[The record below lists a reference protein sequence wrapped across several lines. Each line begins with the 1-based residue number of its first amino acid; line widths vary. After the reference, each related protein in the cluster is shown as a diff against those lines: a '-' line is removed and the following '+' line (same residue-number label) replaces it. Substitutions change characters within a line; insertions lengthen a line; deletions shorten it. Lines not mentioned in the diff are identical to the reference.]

1 MGRLDVRLAGA
12 SIALV
17 VGVLL
22 VATGFMAADL
32 VELAPAAGVEPE
44 DPVRAI
50 KLVQMGAGG
59 LGVAVLVAGV
69 VGFIKAVR
77 DPREAWSPYVSAM
90 RPMAG
95 EHGRDV
101 EMDPQRGVGFL
112 SFTEGARLEVLVH
125 PTDDGFVN
133 MFMELPGRQR
143 LLFLPMDLDGNE
155 DEADW
160 RFVGQQDGWVCRSD
174 LPSVARPLLRD
185 GGLADALEQLFSN
198 PEVRAVRHDGR
209 GIEVLSDLVEP
220 GRLAGVLRCG
230 LTVCRRLRVLNA

>member
-1 MGRLDVRLAGA
+1 MRLAGA

-22 VATGFMAADL
+22 VAGAFMAGDL
-32 VELAPAAGVEPE
+32 VELAPAIGVEPE
-44 DPVRAI
+44 DPIRAV
-50 KLVQMGAGG
+50 KLVQMGSGG

-69 VGFIKAVR
+69 VAFIKAVR
-77 DPREAWSPYVSAM
+77 DPRESWAPYVLAM
-90 RPMAG
+90 QPMAG

-112 SFTEGARLEVLVH
+112 SFTEGARLEVMVH
-125 PTDDGFVN
+125 PSKDGFVN

-143 LLFLPMDLDGNE
+143 LLFLPMDLDSNE

-174 LPSVARPLLRD
+174 LPSVARPLMRD
-185 GGLADALEQLFSN
+185 GSLADALEQLFRH

-220 GRLAGVLRCG
+220 RQVVSVLRCG
-230 LTVCRRLRVLNA
+230 LNVCRRLRVLNA